1 MSKGGSKY
9 ADADG
14 QFRRTETSF
23 RNFISADPNA
33 EFPAEKD
40 RYVLYLG
47 YGCPWA
53 HRTNIVRS
61 LKGLEDII
69 QLVIMDPSMGPEG
82 WFFSGR
88 FGTAEKD
95 PLYGFTKAR
104 EFYFKADPDYSS
116 RFTVPFVWD
125 KVKAT
130 IVNNES
136 SEIIRMFYTAFD
148 SLIPKEMREET
159 KGDAGLF
166 PEKLRPEIEKM
177 NDWVYNLINNGV
189 YKTGFASSQEAYEE
203 HIYPLFKSLDR
214 VEEHLGQPG
223 HSPYLFGEHITEAD
237 VRLYTTLIRFD
248 VAYHTLFKCNL
259 KMIRHDYPRVDKW
272 LRKLYWGTE
281 AFKETTKFDQIKLG
295 YAGIGKGKIVP
306 AGPSPD
312 ILPL

>member
-1 MSKGGSKY
+1 
-9 ADADG
+9 
-14 QFRRTETSF
+14 
-23 RNFISADPNA
+23 
-33 EFPAEKD
+33 
-40 RYVLYLG
+40 
-47 YGCPWA
+47 
-53 HRTNIVRS
+53 
-61 LKGLEDII
+61 
-69 QLVIMDPSMGPEG
+69 
-82 WFFSGR
+82 
-88 FGTAEKD
+88 
-95 PLYGFTKAR
+95 
-104 EFYFKADPDYSS
+104 
-116 RFTVPFVWD
+116 
-125 KVKAT
+125 
-130 IVNNES
+130 
-136 SEIIRMFYTAFD
+136 MFYTAFD

-281 AFKETTKFDQIKLG
+281 AFKETTKFDQELAKAKL
-295 YAGIGKGKIVP
+295 YLLVQALIFFLYEDAGFNEHL
-306 AGPSPD
+306 SSR
-312 ILPL
+312 